1 MNTEE
6 FNDPKELK
14 EFDLSNTLENT
25 LETMSLKKP
34 NEVYKMLYEKAKSKA
49 KLAKKALIV
58 AYLEAKKIKNTY
70 MIENI
75 DNSDSEF
82 EAELDDVSESE
93 LDDL

>member
-1 MNTEE
+1 
-6 FNDPKELK
+6 
-14 EFDLSNTLENT
+14 
-25 LETMSLKKP
+25 
-34 NEVYKMLYEKAKSKA
+34 MLYEKAKSKA